1 MTSHVRDFAGYRGNP
16 PHVTWPGN
24 ARVAVSFVVN
34 LEEGAELAIADG
46 DERNEKVY
54 EAIEEVVGAP
64 DPCMMTHFEYG
75 PRAGYWRIMDVLGSR
90 GLHAT
95 ISSCGRAVERSP
107 ELVADAVARGH
118 EISCHGYRWETHAGM
133 EESRERAVIG
143 RTVEAIAAA
152 AGRPPVGWH
161 TRSAASVNTRRL
173 LCEHGG
179 FLYDSDAYND
189 DLPYVLTVGGAPH
202 VVLPYSFD
210 TNDMR
215 FGPGGGFVFAEDF
228 ARYCADAFDRLWEE
242 GAKAPKMMSVG
253 LHLRFIGRPARIRGL
268 ELFLDHI
275 ARKGRAWIAR
285 RDEIA
290 HHWRS
295 VTGLDPWVPAAARHP
310 QAVAE

>member
-1 MTSHVRDFAGYRGNP
+1 MTIQARDFAGYRGTP
-16 PHVTWPGN
+16 PRVNWPNN

-64 DPCMMTHFEYG
+64 DPCMMSHFEYG
-75 PRAGYWRIMDVLGSR
+75 TRAGYWRIMEVLGAR

-95 ISSCGRAVERSP
+95 ISSCGRAVARSP
-107 ELVADAVARGH
+107 GLVGDAVARGH

-133 EESRERAVIG
+133 NEDHERAVIA
-143 RTVEAIAAA
+143 RAVEAIAAA

-173 LCEHGG
+173 ICEHGG

-189 DLPYVLTVGGAPH
+189 DLPFVLTVAGAPH

-242 GAKAPKMMSVG
+242 GASTPKMMSVG

-268 ELFLDHI
+268 QLLLDHI
-275 ARKGRAWIAR
+275 ARKGGAWIAR

-295 VTGLDPWVPAAARHP
+295 AVGLDPWMPREGRRAENAA
-310 QAVAE
+310 E

>member
-1 MTSHVRDFAGYRGNP
+1 MTIQARDFAGYRGNP
-16 PHVTWPGN
+16 PRVSWPNN

-64 DPCMMTHFEYG
+64 DPCMMSHFEYG
-75 PRAGYWRIMDVLGSR
+75 TRAGYWRIMEVLGAR

-95 ISSCGRAVERSP
+95 ISSCGRAVVRSP
-107 ELVADAVARGH
+107 DLVADAVARGH

-133 EESRERAVIG
+133 REDHERAVIS
-143 RTVEAIAAA
+143 RAVEAIAAA

-173 LCEHGG
+173 ICEHGG

-189 DLPYVLTVGGAPH
+189 DLPFVLTVAGAPH

-228 ARYCADAFDRLWEE
+228 ARYCTDAFDRLWEE
-242 GAKAPKMMSVG
+242 GASTPKMMSVG

-268 ELFLDHI
+268 QLLLDHI
-275 ARKGRAWIAR
+275 ARKGGAWIAR

-295 VTGLDPWVPAAARHP
+295 AVGLDPWMPREGRRAET
-310 QAVAE
+310 VAE